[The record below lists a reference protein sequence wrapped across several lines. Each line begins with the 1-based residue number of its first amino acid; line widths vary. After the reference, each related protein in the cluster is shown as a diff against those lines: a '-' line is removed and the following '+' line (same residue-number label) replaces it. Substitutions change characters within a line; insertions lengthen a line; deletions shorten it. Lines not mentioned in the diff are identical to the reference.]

1 MGVSTYI
8 NRVNFLHL
16 LGMDT
21 HAHGFVP
28 GQHGLQGFGRQHL
41 FYKTIWVIGTHQ
53 VRVFLQLR
61 LRRVIEA
68 NGQLPVAAAGT
79 HPAGKQQFI
88 ELLASLVEHPRFKAV
103 QVLLSDLVA
112 ADTLQEFL
120 QRLRR
125 GGVIIQPRLLGA
137 KSGNALQSLR
147 HTGLGTV
154 RIVRDHALR
163 MGKANGKF
171 VQFALLVPQQRRQ
184 AKGTLAVVLFI
195 TFSCAAF
202 AAAPVKLRTA
212 WLDEHEAFLVWY
224 AKEKGWDKEEGLDIE
239 MLLFSSG
246 MAQLNALPAG
256 EWVLAGTG
264 AVPGM
269 MGALRYGT
277 YTIAVTNDESYTNAL
292 LLRPDSPILKTKG
305 YNKDYP
311 EVYGHPDDVRGKTF
325 LITTMSSPHFTLS
338 HWLRVLGLKESDV
351 TIKNIDQAQGLAAF
365 DSGIGD
371 GVCLWAPHMF
381 FGIDKGWKVAG
392 TPNTCGVG
400 RITPDELKVVKDGSY
415 ATDKFLKLVKQPIP
429 DYK

>member
-1 MGVSTYI
+1 MK
-8 NRVNFLHL
+8 R
-16 LGMDT
+16 
-21 HAHGFVP
+21 
-28 GQHGLQGFGRQHL
+28 
-41 FYKTIWVIGTHQ
+41 W
-53 VRVFLQLR
+53 
-61 LRRVIEA
+61 
-68 NGQLPVAAAGT
+68 
-79 HPAGKQQFI
+79 
-88 ELLASLVEHPRFKAV
+88 FKM
-103 QVLLSDLVA
+103 L
-112 ADTLQEFL
+112 
-120 QRLRR
+120 
-125 GGVIIQPRLLGA
+125 
-137 KSGNALQSLR
+137 
-147 HTGLGTV
+147 TGS
-154 RIVRDHALR
+154 
-163 MGKANGKF
+163 
-171 VQFALLVPQQRRQ
+171 
-184 AKGTLAVVLFI
+184 LAVVLFI

-351 TIKNIDQAQGLAAF
+351 TIKNIDQAQGLNPKHPGVFGSPEDVRGKTILCTTVSSAHFALTAWLDAVGVKPTEVTIKNMDQPQALAAF
-365 DSGIGD
+365 ENGIGD
-371 GVCLWAPHMF
+371 FVALWAPHMYA
-381 FGIDKGWKVAG
+381 GTDKGWKVAG
-392 TPNTCGVG
+392 TPNTCGVGLPTVLMGDKKFCDANPELVAKFLRVLLRSANMLQKEAPESLAPEYCRFFQEFVGKSFTPEMAALDIKTHPVFNLEEQLALFDGSKGQSKAAKWMADIAEFFAGVG

>member
-1 MGVSTYI
+1 MK
-8 NRVNFLHL
+8 R
-16 LGMDT
+16 
-21 HAHGFVP
+21 
-28 GQHGLQGFGRQHL
+28 
-41 FYKTIWVIGTHQ
+41 W
-53 VRVFLQLR
+53 
-61 LRRVIEA
+61 
-68 NGQLPVAAAGT
+68 
-79 HPAGKQQFI
+79 
-88 ELLASLVEHPRFKAV
+88 FKM
-103 QVLLSDLVA
+103 L
-112 ADTLQEFL
+112 
-120 QRLRR
+120 
-125 GGVIIQPRLLGA
+125 
-137 KSGNALQSLR
+137 
-147 HTGLGTV
+147 TGS
-154 RIVRDHALR
+154 
-163 MGKANGKF
+163 
-171 VQFALLVPQQRRQ
+171 
-184 AKGTLAVVLFI
+184 LAVVLFI

-381 FGIDKGWKVAG
+381 FGMDKGWKVAG

-400 RITPDELKVVKDGSY
+400 LPTVLMGDKKFCDASWSPSSCACSCAPPTCSRKKPRNPSPRNTAASSRNSWARALRRKWPRSTSRRTPFSTLKNSSPCSTAPRGRARPPSGWPTSPNSSPAWAGSRL
-415 ATDKFLKLVKQPIP
+415 TS
-429 DYK
+429 

>member
-1 MGVSTYI
+1 MK
-8 NRVNFLHL
+8 R
-16 LGMDT
+16 
-21 HAHGFVP
+21 
-28 GQHGLQGFGRQHL
+28 
-41 FYKTIWVIGTHQ
+41 W
-53 VRVFLQLR
+53 
-61 LRRVIEA
+61 
-68 NGQLPVAAAGT
+68 
-79 HPAGKQQFI
+79 
-88 ELLASLVEHPRFKAV
+88 FK
-103 QVLLSDLVA
+103 VLTS
-112 ADTLQEFL
+112 F
-120 QRLRR
+120 
-125 GGVIIQPRLLGA
+125 
-137 KSGNALQSLR
+137 
-147 HTGLGTV
+147 
-154 RIVRDHALR
+154 
-163 MGKANGKF
+163 
-171 VQFALLVPQQRRQ
+171 
-184 AKGTLAVVLFI
+184 LAVALFI

-212 WLDEHEAFLVWY
+212 WLDEHEAFLIWY

-381 FGIDKGWKVAG
+381 FGMDKGWKVAG
-392 TPNTCGVG
+392 NAALCGKGTPLVLVADTKYADAHPETTAKFLFVYLRGVEHLRTSSIDDLIPEYQRFFFDWAG
-400 RITPDELKVVKDGSY
+400 KTYSKELARLDLESHPVWDIKGQLALFDASKGMSTAQQWQADTARFFASIGSITPDELKKVESASY
-415 ATDKFLKLVKQPIP
+415 VTDKFLKLVK
-429 DYK
+429 

>member
-1 MGVSTYI
+1 MK
-8 NRVNFLHL
+8 R
-16 LGMDT
+16 
-21 HAHGFVP
+21 
-28 GQHGLQGFGRQHL
+28 
-41 FYKTIWVIGTHQ
+41 W
-53 VRVFLQLR
+53 
-61 LRRVIEA
+61 
-68 NGQLPVAAAGT
+68 
-79 HPAGKQQFI
+79 
-88 ELLASLVEHPRFKAV
+88 FKM
-103 QVLLSDLVA
+103 L
-112 ADTLQEFL
+112 
-120 QRLRR
+120 
-125 GGVIIQPRLLGA
+125 
-137 KSGNALQSLR
+137 
-147 HTGLGTV
+147 TGS
-154 RIVRDHALR
+154 
-163 MGKANGKF
+163 
-171 VQFALLVPQQRRQ
+171 
-184 AKGTLAVVLFI
+184 LAVVLFI

-371 GVCLWAPHMF
+371 GVALWAPHMYA
-381 FGIDKGWKVAG
+381 GQEKGWKIAG
-392 TPNTCGVG
+392 DLHMCKVG
-400 RITPDELKVVKDGSY
+400 NPIVLIADTAYAEKNPEITAKFLSIYLRAVNMLQKEPLESLVPEYQRFFLEWAGKNYSPELSLTDLKTHPVYNLEEQLALFDTSKGMSTAQKWQSDIAKFFASVGSINKDELKKVENGAY
-415 ATDKFLKLVKQPIP
+415 ATDKYLKLVKTPIP
-429 DYK
+429 SYK

>member
-1 MGVSTYI
+1 
-8 NRVNFLHL
+8 
-16 LGMDT
+16 
-21 HAHGFVP
+21 
-28 GQHGLQGFGRQHL
+28 
-41 FYKTIWVIGTHQ
+41 
-53 VRVFLQLR
+53 
-61 LRRVIEA
+61 
-68 NGQLPVAAAGT
+68 
-79 HPAGKQQFI
+79 
-88 ELLASLVEHPRFKAV
+88 
-103 QVLLSDLVA
+103 
-112 ADTLQEFL
+112 
-120 QRLRR
+120 
-125 GGVIIQPRLLGA
+125 
-137 KSGNALQSLR
+137 
-147 HTGLGTV
+147 
-154 RIVRDHALR
+154 
-163 MGKANGKF
+163 
-171 VQFALLVPQQRRQ
+171 
-184 AKGTLAVVLFI
+184 
-195 TFSCAAF
+195 
-202 AAAPVKLRTA
+202 
-212 WLDEHEAFLVWY
+212 
-224 AKEKGWDKEEGLDIE
+224 

-381 FGIDKGWKVAG
+381 FGIDKGW
-392 TPNTCGVG
+392 
-400 RITPDELKVVKDGSY
+400 
-415 ATDKFLKLVKQPIP
+415 
-429 DYK
+429 